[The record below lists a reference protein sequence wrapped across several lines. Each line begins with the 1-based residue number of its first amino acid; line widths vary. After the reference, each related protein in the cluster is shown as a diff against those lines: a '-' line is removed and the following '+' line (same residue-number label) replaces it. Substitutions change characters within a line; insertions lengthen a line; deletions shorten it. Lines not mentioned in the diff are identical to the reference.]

1 MKYTQILQYSIGI
14 LIILILILC
23 VSSYSKTEGFS
34 SQPVIP
40 AIIWTYWNSNT
51 IPDVVQRCI
60 DSWAY
65 HNPSY
70 EIHVVT
76 PANLYDYIDMD
87 IKDLKFNDSPA
98 RESDIVRLLLLEQ
111 YGGVWSDASILATNP
126 YPFSLDS
133 GVECICYYLDGFTSR
148 PEFPV
153 IESWFFATV
162 PHGQFIKGWKQAFF
176 SLDTFVT
183 VKDGVDYMRNIG
195 IDLQKISN
203 IEYLFIHVA
212 AQYVLQTDPNVLRTM
227 RFMKAEDGPYR
238 YLTQNGWDS
247 RKALENL
254 CKGDN
259 RTALIKFRG
268 HERKILQE
276 EKDLQECVLKI

>member
-1 MKYTQILQYSIGI
+1 MLYCSTGI

-23 VSSYSKTEGFS
+23 VSCYSRTEGFS
-34 SQPVIP
+34 SQPSIP
-40 AIIWTYWNSNT
+40 AIIWTYWNSDT

-70 EIHVVT
+70 EINVVT
-76 PANLYDYIDMD
+76 PANLHDYIDVN
-87 IKDLKFNDSPA
+87 ITDLPFNDSPA

-111 YGGVWSDASILATNP
+111 YGGVWSDASILATAP

-133 GVECICYYLDGFTSR
+133 GAEFIGYYLNGFTTR

-153 IESWFFATV
+153 LESWFFATV
-162 PHGQFIKGWKQAFF
+162 PHGQFIKGWKRAFF

-183 VKDGVDYMRNIG
+183 VKDAVEYMKYLG
-195 IDLQKISN
+195 IDLQNISN

-212 AQYVLQTDPNVLRTM
+212 AQYVMQTDPSVLRTM

-238 YLTQNGWDS
+238 YLSQNDWDS

-254 CKGDN
+254 CKGDS
-259 RTALIKFRG
+259 RTGLIKFRG

-276 EKDLQECVLKI
+276 EKDLQECVLKV